1 MDRMGPLDSV
11 FLHVEDGITHMH
23 IASCAIFEGPA
34 PAYEEFVRMVAG
46 RLPLLTRYRQ
56 KVRFVPGG
64 LGRPVWVDDPH
75 FNLVYHLRHTALP
88 APGGEQDLNN
98 LMGRLMSVELDRHRP
113 LWEAW
118 MVEGLTE
125 GRWAVI
131 SKVHH
136 CMVDRVSGTDLMVL
150 LLDSTPEPTVP
161 LPDTW
166 APHPEPSDPAL
177 TIDALVQLVVRPA
190 EQARAV
196 RAMFRRP
203 RQAVKAAQDTVR
215 GLLSLGGRAGF
226 TPALSIE
233 GAIGPH
239 RRWAAARSDLNEIK
253 QIRSALGGTVNDVVL
268 SVITGAFRDL
278 LLAAG
283 DQVDGVVIHSLV
295 PVSVRKPGDHTANNQ
310 VSVIIAEL
318 PVGIADPVERLKA
331 VQLEMAE
338 LKASHQADAGTT
350 LTSVAGLAP
359 PTLFALSL
367 RTVSSVLRV
376 MPQRNINTVTT
387 NVQGPP
393 KALYAV
399 GRKLLEYLP
408 FVPLSQGV
416 RLGIAILSY
425 NGNLAFGV
433 TGDFDTMPDVEWFC
447 RRIEAGISELQER
460 ARPATKPQGV
470 IRTSHPKIPA

>member
-1 MDRMGPLDSV
+1 
-11 FLHVEDGITHMH
+11 
-23 IASCAIFEGPA
+23 
-34 PAYEEFVRMVAG
+34 
-46 RLPLLTRYRQ
+46 
-56 KVRFVPGG
+56 
-64 LGRPVWVDDPH
+64 
-75 FNLVYHLRHTALP
+75 
-88 APGGEQDLNN
+88 
-98 LMGRLMSVELDRHRP
+98 
-113 LWEAW
+113 
-118 MVEGLTE
+118 
-125 GRWAVI
+125 
-131 SKVHH
+131 
-136 CMVDRVSGTDLMVL
+136 
-150 LLDSTPEPTVP
+150 
-161 LPDTW
+161 
-166 APHPEPSDPAL
+166 
-177 TIDALVQLVVRPA
+177 
-190 EQARAV
+190 
-196 RAMFRRP
+196 
-203 RQAVKAAQDTVR
+203 
-215 GLLSLGGRAGF
+215 
-226 TPALSIE
+226 
-233 GAIGPH
+233 
-239 RRWAAARSDLNEIK
+239 
-253 QIRSALGGTVNDVVL
+253 
-268 SVITGAFRDL
+268 
-278 LLAAG
+278 
-283 DQVDGVVIHSLV
+283 V